1 MLEDTVISSIN
12 EVMTVPVPR
21 GRRSPMQQRPQ
32 YGLSFCLGE
41 GRIIYHHEGK
51 EYLSDKDHAVWLP
64 MGASY
69 LLECRES
76 GHFPLI
82 NFSCTVPAFT
92 DFRSIPLRHAD
103 SFLRRY
109 ETLKELYLFHHRY
122 AGAMSVLYDLLSS
135 LAPLEEGSGEQSIL
149 WPAMRYLE
157 THYADQELT
166 NSILA
171 AQIPISEV
179 YFRRLFR
186 AVYQTTPR
194 QYILGLRIQRA
205 RELLAGDVMSVGR
218 VAELCG
224 FSGVYHFCRAFRAA
238 TGQTPTDYRRSSG
251 GIHI

>member
-12 EVMTVPVPR
+12 EVFTVPVPR
-21 GRRSPMQQRPQ
+21 GRRTPMQQRPQ

-92 DFRSIPLRHAD
+92 DFRSISLPHAD

-135 LAPLEEGSGEQSIL
+135 LAPLEGESRSYIVKLQVKGSLKAPI
-149 WPAMRYLE
+149 PARIVAPARLALDVE
-157 THYADQELT
+157 ISGKVSSDTHF
-166 NSILA
+166 NSV
-171 AQIPISEV
+171 QM
-179 YFRRLFR
+179 
-186 AVYQTTPR
+186 
-194 QYILGLRIQRA
+194 
-205 RELLAGDVMSVGR
+205 LLSK
-218 VAELCG
+218 
-224 FSGVYHFCRAFRAA
+224 
-238 TGQTPTDYRRSSG
+238 
-251 GIHI
+251 